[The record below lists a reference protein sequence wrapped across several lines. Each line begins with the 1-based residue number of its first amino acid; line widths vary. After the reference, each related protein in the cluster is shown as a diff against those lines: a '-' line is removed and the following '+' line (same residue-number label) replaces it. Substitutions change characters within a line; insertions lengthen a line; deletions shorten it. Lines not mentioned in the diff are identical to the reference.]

1 MADFVVAYD
10 LKQKGQNY
18 DCIIGKLKKLTSF
31 HAQGSVWFVK
41 YGGTAGDLRDYLKSC
56 CDDNDRLFVGKI
68 ATWAGYRMPKG
79 AEFLN
84 G

>member
-18 DCIIGKLKKLTSF
+18 ECITGKLKKLSSF

-41 YGGTAGDLRDYLKSC
+41 YDGTAAELRDHLKDC
-56 CDDNDRLFVGKI
+56 CDSNDVLFVGHL
-68 ATWAGYRMPKG
+68 ATWSGYHMPKG

-84 G
+84 S